1 MAITRYSP
9 IDSFMDSPT
18 FPTRFSDMLDEFFND
33 ALGVSP
39 SNAFTPRADI
49 SEDDKAYHIDL
60 VLPGLKKKDINI
72 NVEGNRLTVS
82 GERKFEEKKDT
93 KKYHLVESGYGKF
106 SRTFRLNDDVR
117 DNGINARFEDG
128 VLHIDLE
135 KKEEK
140 VAKQIEIK

>member
-9 IDSFMDSPT
+9 IESFLDTPN
-18 FPTRFSDMLDEFFND
+18 FPTRFTDMLDEFFND
-33 ALGVSP
+33 AVGATPGNV
-39 SNAFTPRADI
+39 FTPRADI
-49 SEDDKAYHIDL
+49 SEDEKAYHIEL

-72 NVEGNRLTVS
+72 NVEGKRLTVS
-82 GERKFEEKKDT
+82 GERKFEEKKET
-93 KKYHLVESGYGKF
+93 KRYHLVESGYGQF
-106 SRTFRLNDDVR
+106 SRTFILNDDVK

-135 KKEEK
+135 KKAEK